1 MLFTTTASE
10 GRSSGSVASG
20 VTGIEPATSG
30 LSGRRSSIELHTI
43 GGRRDLDVRTDHLY
57 HKPAVTSQRVALPA
71 NVAGGDQSPG
81 LVAQDL
87 ARYDDWIF
95 PVLAERGWC
104 WFQFVPPKM
113 IETSKRAS
121 WDNLVLLRGHP

>member
-1 MLFTTTASE
+1 MLLAKTASE

-20 VTGIEPATSG
+20 VTGVEPATSG

-43 GGRRDLDVRTDHLY
+43 GGRRDLDVRTES
-57 HKPAVTSQRVALPA
+57 PFTSSSITGERCCTSCEYC
-71 NVAGGDQSPG
+71 GGDQSPG

-87 ARYDDWIF
+87 ARCDDWRF
-95 PVLAERGWC
+95 PVLAERGWR